1 MYQSIAILG
10 AIREKG
16 LTVVD
21 ELSSISTC
29 FWFHKDSRR
38 RSLTYNP

>member
-1 MYQSIAILG
+1 MTVLG
-10 AIREKG
+10 AISEKG
-16 LTVVD
+16 PTVVD

-38 RSLTYNP
+38 RSLAYNP